1 METLNASTA
10 RREIFH
16 LLDQVNTHHHPIQIQ
31 GRLNAAVLVGQ
42 EDWNA
47 IQETL
52 YLMSIPGMHES
63 IHSKPK
69 TFRATNSEAK
79 SKVSSPRR
87 KT

>member
-1 METLNASTA
+1 METLNATTA

-31 GRLNAAVLVGQ
+31 GKLNAAVLIGQ

-52 YLMSIPGMHES
+52 HLLSIPGMRES
-63 IHSKPK
+63 ILEGIRLPITQCSDQI
-69 TFRATNSEAK
+69 EW
-79 SKVSSPRR
+79 
-87 KT
+87 